1 MQPVTQPVT
10 PAAPTHDGK
19 HEWVKFSPHEIEA
32 LARMV
37 YTLNPYGAKHGYK
50 TKAWEEVAAK
60 LKEQGLFLKSS
71 VEMVKHKMAA
81 LIPYQEVS

>member
-1 MQPVTQPVT
+1 
-10 PAAPTHDGK
+10 
-19 HEWVKFSPHEIEA
+19 
-32 LARMV
+32 MV

-71 VEMVKHKMAA
+71 VETVKHKMAA
-81 LIPYQEVS
+81 LIAYQEVS